1 MSKQDNGDRVWDII
15 EKVGVCMLTT
25 QAAGRLRSR
34 PIEARPDRKAGLI
47 FAVTDVH
54 SAKQDEI
61 EAVPDI
67 GLVFIDA
74 KARAYL
80 SIAARARVMRDI
92 AKIAQVWIKS
102 DAVWWPGGPSDPNVC
117 LDGCAVSALKRVG
130 AANRMTCC
138 LYRPIR
144 MRLGFQPSCAKRSY
158 AFCTA
163 SLP

>member
-25 QAAGRLRSR
+25 QAGGRLRSR

-47 FAVTDVH
+47 FVVTDVH

-61 EAVPDI
+61 EAGPDI
-67 GLVFIDA
+67 GLVLIDA

-80 SIAARARVMRDI
+80 SITARARVMRDI

-117 LDGCAVSALKRVG
+117 LLQIEPLTAELWDGPSSAARTAFEFAKAWLTG
-130 AANRMTCC
+130 EEPSLGENRKVTVA
-138 LYRPIR
+138 L
-144 MRLGFQPSCAKRSY
+144 
-158 AFCTA
+158 
-163 SLP
+163 

>member
-34 PIEARPDRKAGLI
+34 PIEARPERKAGLI
-47 FAVTDVH
+47 FAVTDIH

-80 SIAARARVMRDI
+80 SITARAR
-92 AKIAQVWIKS
+92 A
-102 DAVWWPGGPSDPNVC
+102 
-117 LDGCAVSALKRVG
+117 CATSPRSRNLEKERRSVG
-130 AANRMTCC
+130 AGRTERSECVPVADRASDRRLVGWTVE
-138 LYRPIR
+138 
-144 MRLGFQPSCAKRSY
+144 RLGENRKVTVA
-158 AFCTA
+158 
-163 SLP
+163 L